1 MLDGE
6 SLNVS
11 FRDFFF
17 FNNRITMCSLIRKN
31 KSILVRICKLDEVL
45 DDNIQLD
52 I

>member
-17 FNNRITMCSLIRKN
+17 YNGITMCSLTRAK
-31 KSILVRICKLDEVL
+31 KTYWLEICNLDEVL